1 MEFLVLN
8 TKFET
13 VAILDVFE
21 SFIWTDRYSKCGD
34 FEIYTSSDRQI
45 IETLKEDFYIWTE
58 DSEHVMIIEN
68 RKIITDVEEGN
79 KFLVSGRSLESI
91 LDRRIV
97 WNQILLDGYL
107 QGQIKRLLNEN
118 VINPEDPNRKI
129 SNFIFEETDDPYILS
144 LKVQVQYTGDNLY
157 EAVCKLCE
165 SVSIGFKI
173 TLNDDNQFVFKL
185 YSGVDR
191 SYDQETN
198 PYVVFSPSFE
208 NIIDSNYYE
217 SKAGYKN
224 VGLVAGEVDNTI
236 PYAGT
241 SNAAGGTTV
250 TIGESSARRTVVVGE
265 STAKELSRRELY
277 VDARDISSITSN
289 GDSISTS
296 AYDDLLRQRGDE
308 RLNENKIVQAFDGQ
322 VESTQMYR
330 YGEHYFMGDITQLE
344 NEYGMESKVRVTEF
358 IRSVD
363 KDGIDSY
370 PTFEVIEER
379 EVS

>member
-8 TKFET
+8 TKFEA

-45 IETLKEDFYIWTE
+45 IEALKEDFYIWTE
-58 DSEHVMIIEN
+58 DSEHVMVIEN

-91 LDRRIV
+91 LDRRII

-107 QGQIKRLLNEN
+107 QEQIKRLLNEN
-118 VINPEDPNRKI
+118 VINPADPNRKI

-173 TLNDDNQFVFKL
+173 TLNNNNQFVFKL
-185 YSGVDR
+185 YFGTDR

-208 NIIDSNYYE
+208 NIINSNYYE

-224 VGLVAGEVDNTI
+224 VGLVAGEVVNTI

-241 SNAAGGTTV
+241 TV
-250 TIGESSARRTVVVGE
+250 TIGEVSPQRTVVVGE
-265 STAKELSRRELY
+265 STSKELSRRELY
-277 VDARDISSITSN
+277 VDARDISSTTSD
-289 GDSISTS
+289 GGSISTS
-296 AYDDLLRQRGDE
+296 AYDDLLRQRGNE
-308 RLNENKIVQAFDGQ
+308 RLKENKIVQAFDGQ

-344 NEYGMESKVRVTEF
+344 NEYGMGSKVRVTEF

-370 PTFEVIEER
+370 PTFEVIEEK
-379 EVS
+379 EAS

>member
-1 MEFLVLN
+1 M
-8 TKFET
+8 
-13 VAILDVFE
+13 
-21 SFIWTDRYSKCGD
+21 
-34 FEIYTSSDRQI
+34 
-45 IETLKEDFYIWTE
+45 
-58 DSEHVMIIEN
+58 
-68 RKIITDVEEGN
+68 
-79 KFLVSGRSLESI
+79 
-91 LDRRIV
+91 
-97 WNQILLDGYL
+97 
-107 QGQIKRLLNEN
+107 
-118 VINPEDPNRKI
+118 
-129 SNFIFEETDDPYILS
+129 
-144 LKVQVQYTGDNLY
+144 QYTGDNLY

-173 TLNDDNQFVFKL
+173 TLNNNNQFVFKL

-224 VGLVAGEVDNTI
+224 VGLVAGE
-236 PYAGT
+236 
-241 SNAAGGTTV
+241 
-250 TIGESSARRTVVVGE
+250 GEGSARRMVVVGE
-265 STAKELSRRELY
+265 STSKELSRRELY
-277 VDARDISSITSN
+277 VDARDISSTTSN
-289 GDSISTS
+289 GGSISTS

>member
-8 TKFET
+8 TKFEA

-21 SFIWTDRYSKCGD
+21 SFIWTDRYAKCGD

-45 IETLKEDFYIWTE
+45 IATLKEDFYIWTE

-97 WNQILLDGYL
+97 WNQILLDGYF
-107 QGQIKRLLNEN
+107 QVQIKRLLTEN
-118 VINPEDPNRKI
+118 VINPSDSNRKI

-185 YSGVDR
+185 YSGTDR

-224 VGLVAGEVDNTI
+224 VGLVAGE
-236 PYAGT
+236 
-241 SNAAGGTTV
+241 
-250 TIGESSARRTVVVGE
+250 GEGSARRTVVVGE
-265 STAKELSRRELY
+265 SASKELSRRELY
-277 VDARDISSITSN
+277 VDARDISSTTSN
-289 GDSISTS
+289 GGSISTS
-296 AYDDLLRQRGDE
+296 AYDNLLRQRGDE
-308 RLNENKIVQAFDGQ
+308 RLNENKIIQAFDGQ

>member
-8 TKFET
+8 TKFEA

-97 WNQILLDGYL
+97 WNQILLDGYF
-107 QGQIKRLLNEN
+107 QTQIKRLLTEN
-118 VINPEDPNRKI
+118 VINPSDSNRKI

-185 YSGVDR
+185 YSGTDR
-191 SYDQETN
+191 SYDQEKN

-224 VGLVAGEVDNTI
+224 VGLVAGE
-236 PYAGT
+236 
-241 SNAAGGTTV
+241 
-250 TIGESSARRTVVVGE
+250 GEGSARRMVVVGE
-265 STAKELSRRELY
+265 STSKELSRRELY
-277 VDARDISSITSN
+277 VDARDISSTTSN
-289 GDSISTS
+289 GGSISTS
-296 AYDDLLRQRGDE
+296 AYDNLLRQRGDE
-308 RLNENKIVQAFDGQ
+308 QLNENKIVQAFDGQ

>member
-8 TKFET
+8 TNFEA

-45 IETLKEDFYIWTE
+45 IKTLKDDFYIWTE

-79 KFLVSGRSLESI
+79 KFLVSGRSLESV

-107 QGQIKRLLNEN
+107 QGQIKRLLTEN
-118 VINPEDPNRKI
+118 VINPSDPNRKI

-157 EAVCKLCE
+157 EAVCKLCDA
-165 SVSIGFKI
+165 VNIGFKV

-191 SYDQETN
+191 SYDQEKN

-217 SKAGYKN
+217 SKASYKN
-224 VGLVAGEVDNTI
+224 VGLVAGE
-236 PYAGT
+236 
-241 SNAAGGTTV
+241 
-250 TIGESSARRTVVVGE
+250 GEGSARRTVTVGE
-265 STAKELSRRELY
+265 TTSKELSRRELY
-277 VDARDISSITSN
+277 IDARDISSTTSS
-289 GDSISTS
+289 GGTIPAAS
-296 AYDDLLRQRGDE
+296 YDNLLRQRGDE
-308 RLNENKIVQAFDGQ
+308 RLKENKIIQAFDGQ

-330 YGEHYFMGDITQLE
+330 YGEHYYMGDVVQLE
-344 NEYGMESKVRVTEF
+344 NEYGLGSKVRVTEF

-370 PTFEVIEER
+370 PTFEVIEVKEA
-379 EVS
+379 S

>member
-8 TKFET
+8 TNFEA

-45 IETLKEDFYIWTE
+45 IKTLKDDFYIWTE

-79 KFLVSGRSLESI
+79 KFLVSGRSLESV

-107 QGQIKRLLNEN
+107 QGQIKRLLTEN
-118 VINPEDPNRKI
+118 VINPSDPNRKI

-157 EAVCKLCE
+157 EAVCKLCDA
-165 SVSIGFKI
+165 VNIGFKV
-173 TLNDDNQFVFKL
+173 TLNEDNQFVFKL

-191 SYDQETN
+191 SYDQEKN

-217 SKAGYKN
+217 SKASYKN
-224 VGLVAGEVDNTI
+224 VGLVAGE
-236 PYAGT
+236 
-241 SNAAGGTTV
+241 
-250 TIGESSARRTVVVGE
+250 GEGSARRTVTVGE
-265 STAKELSRRELY
+265 ATSKELSRRELY
-277 VDARDISSITSN
+277 IDARDISSTTSS
-289 GDSISTS
+289 GGTIPAAS
-296 AYDDLLRQRGDE
+296 YDNLLRQCGDE
-308 RLNENKIVQAFDGQ
+308 RLKENKIIQAFDGQ

-330 YGEHYFMGDITQLE
+330 YGEHYYMGDVVQLE
-344 NEYGMESKVRVTEF
+344 NEYGLESKVRVTEF

-363 KDGIDSY
+363 KDGINSY
-370 PTFEVIEER
+370 PTFEVIEEK
-379 EVS
+379 EAS

>member
-8 TKFET
+8 TKFEAVT
-13 VAILDVFE
+13 ILDVFE

-34 FEIYTSSDRQI
+34 FEIYTSSDRQT
-45 IETLKEDFYIWTE
+45 IEALKEDFYIWTE
-58 DSEHVMIIEN
+58 DSEHIMIIEN

-79 KFLVSGRSLESI
+79 KLLVSGRSLESI

-97 WNQILLDGYL
+97 WNQILLDGYF
-107 QGQIKRLLNEN
+107 QTQIKRLLTEN
-118 VINPEDPNRKI
+118 VISPSDSNRKI

-157 EAVCKLCE
+157 EAICKLCE

-173 TLNDDNQFVFKL
+173 TLNNNNQFVFKL
-185 YSGVDR
+185 YYGEDR

-208 NIIDSNYYE
+208 NIINSNYYE
-217 SKAGYKN
+217 SKARYKN
-224 VGLVAGEVDNTI
+224 VGLVAGE
-236 PYAGT
+236 
-241 SNAAGGTTV
+241 
-250 TIGESSARRTVVVGE
+250 GEASDRRTVVVGE
-265 STAKELSRRELY
+265 STSKELSRRELY
-277 VDARDISSITSN
+277 VDARDISSTASN

-296 AYDDLLRQRGDE
+296 AYDDLLRQRGNE

-322 VESTQMYR
+322 VETTQMYR

>member
-8 TKFET
+8 TKFEA
-13 VAILDVFE
+13 VSILDVFE

-45 IETLKEDFYIWTE
+45 IATLKEDFYIWTE

-79 KFLVSGRSLESI
+79 KLLVSGRSLESI
-91 LDRRIV
+91 LDRRII
-97 WNQILLDGYL
+97 WNQILLDGDF
-107 QGQIKRLLNEN
+107 QTQIKRLLTES
-118 VINPEDPNRKI
+118 VINPSDSNRKI

-157 EAVCKLCE
+157 EAVCKLCN
-165 SVSIGFKI
+165 SVNIGFKI
-173 TLNDDNQFVFKL
+173 TLNDNNQFVFKL

-224 VGLVAGEVDNTI
+224 VGLVAGE
-236 PYAGT
+236 
-241 SNAAGGTTV
+241 
-250 TIGESSARRTVVVGE
+250 GEGPARRTVVVGE
-265 STAKELSRRELY
+265 STSKELSRRELY
-277 VDARDISSITSN
+277 VDARDISSTTSK
-289 GDSISTS
+289 GGSISTS
-296 AYDDLLRQRGDE
+296 AYDDLLRQRGNE
-308 RLNENKIVQAFDGQ
+308 RLNENKIIQAFDGQ

>member
-8 TKFET
+8 TKFEA
-13 VAILDVFE
+13 VSILDVFE

-97 WNQILLDGYL
+97 WNQTLLDGDF
-107 QGQIKRLLNEN
+107 QTQIKRLLTEN
-118 VINPEDPNRKI
+118 VINPSDSNRKI

-157 EAVCKLCE
+157 EVVCKLCE
-165 SVSIGFKI
+165 SVSVGFKI
-173 TLNDDNQFVFKL
+173 TLNNDNQFVFKL
-185 YSGVDR
+185 YSGTDR
-191 SYDQETN
+191 SYDQEIN

-224 VGLVAGEVDNTI
+224 VGLVAGE
-236 PYAGT
+236 
-241 SNAAGGTTV
+241 
-250 TIGESSARRTVVVGE
+250 GEASARRTAVVGE
-265 STAKELSRRELY
+265 STSKELSRRELY
-277 VDARDISSITSN
+277 VDARDISSTTSN

-308 RLNENKIVQAFDGQ
+308 RLNENKIIQAFDGQ

>member
-8 TKFET
+8 TKFEA
-13 VAILDVFE
+13 VSILDVFE

-34 FEIYTSSDRQI
+34 FEFYTSSDRQI

-79 KFLVSGRSLESI
+79 KLLVSGRSLESI

-118 VINPEDPNRKI
+118 VINPEDTNRKI

-185 YSGVDR
+185 YSGTDR

-224 VGLVAGEVDNTI
+224 VGLVAGE
-236 PYAGT
+236 
-241 SNAAGGTTV
+241 
-250 TIGESSARRTVVVGE
+250 GEGSARRTVVVGE
-265 STAKELSRRELY
+265 STSKELSRRELY
-277 VDARDISSITSN
+277 VDARDISSTTSK
-289 GDSISTS
+289 GGSISTS
-296 AYDDLLRQRGDE
+296 AYDDLLRQRGNE
-308 RLNENKIVQAFDGQ
+308 QLKENKIIQAFDGQ

>member
-8 TKFET
+8 TKFEA

-97 WNQILLDGYL
+97 WNQILLDGYF
-107 QGQIKRLLNEN
+107 QTQIKRLLTEN
-118 VINPEDPNRKI
+118 VINPSDSNRKI

-173 TLNDDNQFVFKL
+173 TLNDNNQFVFKL
-185 YSGVDR
+185 YSGTDR

-236 PYAGT
+236 SYAGT

-250 TIGESSARRTVVVGE
+250 TIGEVSARRTVVVGE
-265 STAKELSRRELY
+265 STSKELSRRELY
-277 VDARDISSITSN
+277 VDARDISSTTSN

-296 AYDDLLRQRGDE
+296 AYDDLLRQRGNE
-308 RLNENKIVQAFDGQ
+308 RLNENKIIQAFDGQ

-363 KDGIDSY
+363 KDGIDAY

>member
-8 TKFET
+8 TKFEA

-79 KFLVSGRSLESI
+79 KLLVSGRSLESI

-97 WNQILLDGYL
+97 WNQILLDGDF
-107 QGQIKRLLNEN
+107 QTQIKRLLTEN
-118 VINPEDPNRKI
+118 VINPLDSNRKI

-173 TLNDDNQFVFKL
+173 TLNDNNQFVFKL
-185 YSGVDR
+185 YSGTDR

-208 NIIDSNYYE
+208 NIINSNYYE
-217 SKAGYKN
+217 SKAEYKN
-224 VGLVAGEVDNTI
+224 VGLVAGE
-236 PYAGT
+236 
-241 SNAAGGTTV
+241 
-250 TIGESSARRTVVVGE
+250 GEGSARRTVVVGE
-265 STAKELSRRELY
+265 STLKELSRREFY
-277 VDARDISSITSN
+277 VDARDISSTTSN
-289 GDSISTS
+289 GGSISTS

-308 RLNENKIVQAFDGQ
+308 QLKENKIIQAFDGQ

>member
-8 TKFET
+8 TKFEA

-97 WNQILLDGYL
+97 WNQILLDGYF
-107 QGQIKRLLNEN
+107 QTQIKRLLTEN
-118 VINPEDPNRKI
+118 VINPSDSNRKI

-224 VGLVAGEVDNTI
+224 VGLVAGE
-236 PYAGT
+236 
-241 SNAAGGTTV
+241 
-250 TIGESSARRTVVVGE
+250 GEGSARRMVVVGE
-265 STAKELSRRELY
+265 STSKELSRRELY
-277 VDARDISSITSN
+277 VDARDISSTTSN
-289 GDSISTS
+289 GGSISTS
-296 AYDDLLRQRGDE
+296 AYDNLLRQRGDE
-308 RLNENKIVQAFDGQ
+308 RLNESKIVQAFDGQ

>member
-8 TKFET
+8 TKFEA

-97 WNQILLDGYL
+97 WNQILLDGDF
-107 QGQIKRLLNEN
+107 QTQIKRLLTEN
-118 VINPEDPNRKI
+118 VINPSDSNRKI

-144 LKVQVQYTGDNLY
+144 LKVQVQYTGDDLY

-173 TLNDDNQFVFKL
+173 TLNDNNQFVFKL
-185 YSGVDR
+185 YSGTDR
-191 SYDQETN
+191 SYDQEMN

-208 NIIDSNYYE
+208 NIVNSNYYE
-217 SKAGYKN
+217 SKAECKN
-224 VGLVAGEVDNTI
+224 VGLVAGE
-236 PYAGT
+236 
-241 SNAAGGTTV
+241 
-250 TIGESSARRTVVVGE
+250 GEGSARRTVVVGE
-265 STAKELSRRELY
+265 STSKGLSRRELY
-277 VDARDISSITSN
+277 VDARDISSTTSN
-289 GDSISTS
+289 DGSISTS
-296 AYDDLLRQRGDE
+296 AYDDLLRQRGNE
-308 RLNENKIVQAFDGQ
+308 QLKENKIIQAFDGQ

>member
-8 TKFET
+8 TKFEA

-97 WNQILLDGYL
+97 WNQILLDGDF
-107 QGQIKRLLNEN
+107 QTQIKRLLTEN
-118 VINPEDPNRKI
+118 VINPSDSNRKI

-185 YSGVDR
+185 YSGTDR

-224 VGLVAGEVDNTI
+224 VGLVAGE
-236 PYAGT
+236 
-241 SNAAGGTTV
+241 
-250 TIGESSARRTVVVGE
+250 GEGSARRMVVVGE
-265 STAKELSRRELY
+265 STSKELSRRELY
-277 VDARDISSITSN
+277 VDARDISSTTSN
-289 GDSISTS
+289 GGSISTS

>member
-8 TKFET
+8 TKFEA

-21 SFIWTDRYSKCGD
+21 SFIWTDQYSKYGD

-79 KFLVSGRSLESI
+79 KLLVSGRSLESI
-91 LDRRIV
+91 LDRRII

-107 QGQIKRLLNEN
+107 QEQIKRLLNEN
-118 VINPEDPNRKI
+118 VINPSDSNRKI
-129 SNFIFEETDDPYILS
+129 SNFIFEKTDDPYISS
-144 LKVQVQYTGDNLY
+144 LKIQMQYTGDNLY
-157 EAVCKLCE
+157 EAICKICD
-165 SVSIGFKI
+165 SVNIGFKV
-173 TLNDDNQFVFKL
+173 TLNDNNQFVFKL
-185 YSGVDR
+185 YFGVDR

-198 PYVVFSPSFE
+198 PYVVFSPNFE

-224 VGLVAGEVDNTI
+224 VGLVAGE
-236 PYAGT
+236 
-241 SNAAGGTTV
+241 
-250 TIGESSARRTVVVGE
+250 GEGSARRTVIVGE
-265 STAKELSRRELY
+265 SESKELSRRELY
-277 VDARDISSITSN
+277 VDARDILSTTSN
-289 GDSISTS
+289 GGTISNT
-296 AYDDLLRQRGDE
+296 AYDNLLRTRGYD
-308 RLNENKIVQAFDGQ
+308 RLKENKVIRAFDGQ

-330 YGEHYFMGDITQLE
+330 YGEHYYMGDIVQLE

-363 KDGIDSY
+363 KDGINSY

-379 EVS
+379 EGS

>member
-8 TKFET
+8 TKFEA

-45 IETLKEDFYIWTE
+45 IATLKEDFYIWTE

-68 RKIITDVEEGN
+68 RKIITDIEEGN
-79 KFLVSGRSLESI
+79 KLLVSGRSLESI

-97 WNQILLDGYL
+97 WNQILLDGDF
-107 QGQIKRLLNEN
+107 QTQIKRLLTEN
-118 VINPEDPNRKI
+118 VINPSDSNRKI

-157 EAVCKLCE
+157 EAVCKLCS
-165 SVSIGFKI
+165 SVNIGFKI
-173 TLNDDNQFVFKL
+173 TLNNNNQFVFKL

-224 VGLVAGEVDNTI
+224 VGLVAGE
-236 PYAGT
+236 
-241 SNAAGGTTV
+241 
-250 TIGESSARRTVVVGE
+250 GEGSARRTVVVGE
-265 STAKELSRRELY
+265 STSKELSRRELY
-277 VDARDISSITSN
+277 VDARDISSTTSN
-289 GDSISTS
+289 GGSISTS
-296 AYDDLLRQRGDE
+296 AYDDLLRQRGNE
-308 RLNENKIVQAFDGQ
+308 GLNENKIIQSFDGQ

>member
-8 TKFET
+8 TKFEA

-34 FEIYTSSDRQI
+34 FEIYTSSDRQNI
-45 IETLKEDFYIWTE
+45 ATLKEDFYIWTE

-79 KFLVSGRSLESI
+79 KLLVSGRSLESI
-91 LDRRIV
+91 LNRRIV
-97 WNQILLDGYL
+97 WNQILLDGDF
-107 QGQIKRLLNEN
+107 QTQIKRLLTEN
-118 VINPEDPNRKI
+118 VINPSDSNRKI

-144 LKVQVQYTGDNLY
+144 LKVQVQYTGDDLY

-173 TLNDDNQFVFKL
+173 TLNGNNQFVFKL
-185 YSGVDR
+185 YSGTDR
-191 SYDQETN
+191 SYDQEVN

-224 VGLVAGEVDNTI
+224 VGLVAGE
-236 PYAGT
+236 
-241 SNAAGGTTV
+241 
-250 TIGESSARRTVVVGE
+250 GEGSARRTVVVGE
-265 STAKELSRRELY
+265 STSKELSRRELY
-277 VDARDISSITSN
+277 VDARDISSTTSN
-289 GDSISTS
+289 GSSISTS

-308 RLNENKIVQAFDGQ
+308 QLKENKIIQAFDGQ

>member
-8 TKFET
+8 KNFEA
-13 VAILDVFE
+13 VSILDVFE

-45 IETLKEDFYIWTE
+45 ISTLKEDFYIWTE

-68 RKIITDVEEGN
+68 RKIITNVEEGN

-91 LDRRIV
+91 LDRRII

-107 QGQIKRLLNEN
+107 QGQINRLLNEN
-118 VINPEDPNRKI
+118 VINPADPNRKI
-129 SNFIFEETDDPYILS
+129 SNFIFEETEDPYILG

-157 EAVCKLCE
+157 EAICKLCD
-165 SVSIGFKI
+165 SVNIGFKI
-173 TLNDDNQFVFKL
+173 TLNDSNQFVFKL

-224 VGLVAGEVDNTI
+224 VGLVAGE
-236 PYAGT
+236 
-241 SNAAGGTTV
+241 
-250 TIGESSARRTVVVGE
+250 GEGSARRTVVVGE
-265 STAKELSRRELY
+265 SESKELSRRELY
-277 VDARDISSITSN
+277 VDARDISSTTSN
-289 GDSISTS
+289 GGTISNT
-296 AYDDLLRQRGDE
+296 AYDNLLRTRGDE
-308 RLNENKIVQAFDGQ
+308 RLKENKIIQAFDGQ

-330 YGEHYFMGDITQLE
+330 YGEHYYMGDVVQLE

-370 PTFEVIEER
+370 PTFEVIEEK
-379 EVS
+379 EAS

>member
-8 TKFET
+8 TKFEAVT
-13 VAILDVFE
+13 ILDVFE

-34 FEIYTSSDRQI
+34 FEIYTSSDRQTI
-45 IETLKEDFYIWTE
+45 AALKEDFYIWTE
-58 DSEHVMIIEN
+58 DSEHIMIIEN

-79 KFLVSGRSLESI
+79 KLLVSGRSLESI

-97 WNQILLDGYL
+97 WNQILLDGYF
-107 QGQIKRLLNEN
+107 QTQIKRLLTEN
-118 VINPEDPNRKI
+118 VINPSDSNRKI

-157 EAVCKLCE
+157 EAICKLCE

-173 TLNDDNQFVFKL
+173 TLNNNNQFVFKL
-185 YSGVDR
+185 YYGEDR

-208 NIIDSNYYE
+208 NIINSNYYE

-224 VGLVAGEVDNTI
+224 VGLVAGE
-236 PYAGT
+236 
-241 SNAAGGTTV
+241 
-250 TIGESSARRTVVVGE
+250 GEASDRRTVVVGE
-265 STAKELSRRELY
+265 STSKELSRRELY
-277 VDARDISSITSN
+277 VDARDISSTASN

-296 AYDDLLRQRGDE
+296 AYDDLLRQRGNE

-322 VESTQMYR
+322 VETSQMYR

-363 KDGIDSY
+363 KYGIDSY

>member
-8 TKFET
+8 TKFEA

-45 IETLKEDFYIWTE
+45 IATLKEDFYIWTE

-79 KFLVSGRSLESI
+79 KLLVSGRSLESI

-97 WNQILLDGYL
+97 WNQILLDGDF
-107 QGQIKRLLNEN
+107 QTQIKRLLTEN
-118 VINPEDPNRKI
+118 VISPSDSNRKI

-157 EAVCKLCE
+157 EAVCKLCN
-165 SVSIGFKI
+165 SVNIGFKI
-173 TLNDDNQFVFKL
+173 TLNVDNQFVFKL
-185 YSGVDR
+185 YSGIDR
-191 SYDQETN
+191 SYDQEAN

-224 VGLVAGEVDNTI
+224 VGLVAGE
-236 PYAGT
+236 
-241 SNAAGGTTV
+241 
-250 TIGESSARRTVVVGE
+250 GEGLARRTVIVGE
-265 STAKELSRRELY
+265 STSKELSRRELY
-277 VDARDISSITSN
+277 VDARDISSSTSN
-289 GDSISTS
+289 GGSISTS
-296 AYDDLLRQRGDE
+296 AYDNLLRQRGDE
-308 RLNENKIVQAFDGQ
+308 QLNENKIIQAFDGQ

-379 EVS
+379 EVN

>member
-34 FEIYTSSDRQI
+34 FEIYTSSDRQTI
-45 IETLKEDFYIWTE
+45 ATLKEDFYIWTE

-79 KFLVSGRSLESI
+79 KLLVSGRSLESI

-97 WNQILLDGYL
+97 WNQILLDGDF
-107 QGQIKRLLNEN
+107 QTQIKRLLTEN
-118 VINPEDPNRKI
+118 VINPSDSNRKI

-157 EAVCKLCE
+157 EVVCKLCE
-165 SVSIGFKI
+165 SVNVGFKI

-185 YSGVDR
+185 YSGTDR

-208 NIIDSNYYE
+208 NIINSNYYE

-224 VGLVAGEVDNTI
+224 VGLVAGE
-236 PYAGT
+236 
-241 SNAAGGTTV
+241 
-250 TIGESSARRTVVVGE
+250 GEGSARKTVVVGE
-265 STAKELSRRELY
+265 SKSKELSRRELY
-277 VDARDISSITSN
+277 VDARDISSTTSN
-289 GDSISTS
+289 DGLISTS
-296 AYDDLLRQRGDE
+296 AYDNLLRQRGDE
-308 RLNENKIVQAFDGQ
+308 ELNENKIIQSFDGQ

-363 KDGIDSY
+363 KNGIDSY

-379 EVS
+379 EAS

>member
-13 VAILDVFE
+13 IAILDVFE

-34 FEIYTSSDRQI
+34 FEIYTSSDLEI

-79 KFLVSGRSLESI
+79 KFLVSGRSLESL

-97 WNQILLDGYL
+97 WNQILLDGYF
-107 QGQIKRLLNEN
+107 QTQIKRLLTEN
-118 VINPEDPNRKI
+118 VINPSDSNRKI

-144 LKVQVQYTGDNLY
+144 LKAQVQYTGDNLY
-157 EAVCKLCE
+157 EAVCELCE
-165 SVSIGFKI
+165 SASIGFKI
-173 TLNDDNQFVFKL
+173 TLNDNNQFVFKL
-185 YSGVDR
+185 YSGADR
-191 SYDQETN
+191 SYDQEAN

-224 VGLVAGEVDNTI
+224 VGLVAGE
-236 PYAGT
+236 
-241 SNAAGGTTV
+241 
-250 TIGESSARRTVVVGE
+250 GEGSARRTVVVGK
-265 STAKELSRRELY
+265 STSKELSRRELY
-277 VDARDISSITSN
+277 VDARDISSTTSD
-289 GDSISTS
+289 GGSISTS
-296 AYDDLLRQRGDE
+296 AYDDLLRQRGDK
-308 RLNENKIVQAFDGQ
+308 RLTENRIVQLFDGQ

-330 YGEHYFMGDITQLE
+330 YGEHYFMGDIVQLE

-363 KDGIDSY
+363 KNGIDSY
-370 PTFEVIEER
+370 PTFEVMEER
-379 EVS
+379 EVG

>member
-8 TKFET
+8 TKFEA

-91 LDRRIV
+91 LDRRII
-97 WNQILLDGYL
+97 WNQITLDGDF
-107 QGQIKRLLNEN
+107 QTQINRLLTEN
-118 VINPEDPNRKI
+118 VINPSDSNRKI

-157 EAVCKLCE
+157 EAVCKLCK
-165 SVSIGFKI
+165 SVNIGFKI

-224 VGLVAGEVDNTI
+224 VGLVAGE
-236 PYAGT
+236 
-241 SNAAGGTTV
+241 
-250 TIGESSARRTVVVGE
+250 GEGSDRRTLVVGE
-265 STAKELSRRELY
+265 STSKELSRRELY
-277 VDARDISSITSN
+277 VDARDISSTTSN
-289 GDSISTS
+289 GGSISTS

-330 YGEHYFMGDITQLE
+330 YGEHFFMGDIAQLE

>member
-8 TKFET
+8 TKFEA
-13 VAILDVFE
+13 VSILDVFE

-34 FEIYTSSDRQI
+34 FELYTSSDRQI
-45 IETLKEDFYIWTE
+45 IATLKEDFYIWTE

-68 RKIITDVEEGN
+68 RKIITNVEEGN
-79 KFLVSGRSLESI
+79 KLLVSGRSLESL

-97 WNQILLDGYL
+97 WNQILLDGYF
-107 QGQIKRLLNEN
+107 QTQIKRLLTEN
-118 VINPEDPNRKI
+118 VINPSDSNRKI

-144 LKVQVQYTGDNLY
+144 LRVQVQYTGDNLY
-157 EAVCKLCE
+157 EAICKLCE

-185 YSGVDR
+185 YSGTDR

-208 NIIDSNYYE
+208 NIINSNYYE
-217 SKAGYKN
+217 SKVGYKN
-224 VGLVAGEVDNTI
+224 VGLVAGEVVNTI
-236 PYAGT
+236 PYVKTA
-241 SNAAGGTTV
+241 NAAGEGLT
-250 TIGESSARRTVVVGE
+250 RRTVVVGE
-265 STAKELSRRELY
+265 LTSKELSRRELY
-277 VDARDISSITSN
+277 VDARDISSTTSN
-289 GDSISTS
+289 DGSISTS
-296 AYDDLLRQRGDE
+296 AYDDLLRQRGNE
-308 RLNENKIVQAFDGQ
+308 RLKENKIIQTFDGQ

>member
-8 TKFET
+8 TKFEAVT
-13 VAILDVFE
+13 ILDVFE

-34 FEIYTSSDRQI
+34 FEIYTSSDRQTI
-45 IETLKEDFYIWTE
+45 STLKEDFYIWTE
-58 DSEHVMIIEN
+58 DSEHIMIIEN

-79 KFLVSGRSLESI
+79 KLLVSGRSLESI

-97 WNQILLDGYL
+97 WNQILLDGYF
-107 QGQIKRLLNEN
+107 QTQIKRLLTEN
-118 VINPEDPNRKI
+118 VINPSDSNRKI

-157 EAVCKLCE
+157 EAICKLCE

-173 TLNDDNQFVFKL
+173 TLNNNNQFVFKL
-185 YSGVDR
+185 YYGEDR

-208 NIIDSNYYE
+208 NIINSNYYE
-217 SKAGYKN
+217 SKARYKN
-224 VGLVAGEVDNTI
+224 VGLVAGE
-236 PYAGT
+236 
-241 SNAAGGTTV
+241 
-250 TIGESSARRTVVVGE
+250 GEASDRRTVVVGE
-265 STAKELSRRELY
+265 STSKELSRRELY
-277 VDARDISSITSN
+277 VDARDISSTTSN

-296 AYDDLLRQRGDE
+296 AYDDLLRQRGNE

-322 VESTQMYR
+322 VETTQMYR

>member
-8 TKFET
+8 TKFEA

-97 WNQILLDGYL
+97 WNQILLDGYF
-107 QGQIKRLLNEN
+107 QTQIKRLLTEN
-118 VINPEDPNRKI
+118 VINPSDSNRKI

-173 TLNDDNQFVFKL
+173 TLNNNNQFVFKL

-224 VGLVAGEVDNTI
+224 VGLVAGE
-236 PYAGT
+236 
-241 SNAAGGTTV
+241 
-250 TIGESSARRTVVVGE
+250 GEGSARRIVVVGE
-265 STAKELSRRELY
+265 STSKELSRRELY
-277 VDARDISSITSN
+277 VDARDISSTTSN
-289 GDSISTS
+289 GGSISTS

>member
-8 TKFET
+8 TKFEA

-97 WNQILLDGYL
+97 WNQILLDGYF
-107 QGQIKRLLNEN
+107 QTQIKRLLTEN
-118 VINPEDPNRKI
+118 VINPSDSNRKI

-173 TLNDDNQFVFKL
+173 TLNDNNQFVFKL
-185 YSGVDR
+185 YSGTDR

-224 VGLVAGEVDNTI
+224 VGLVAGE
-236 PYAGT
+236 
-241 SNAAGGTTV
+241 
-250 TIGESSARRTVVVGE
+250 GEGSARRMVVVGE
-265 STAKELSRRELY
+265 STSKELSRRELY
-277 VDARDISSITSN
+277 VDARDISSTTSN

-308 RLNENKIVQAFDGQ
+308 RLNENQIIQAFDGQ

-358 IRSVD
+358 IRSVE

>member
-8 TKFET
+8 TKFEAI
-13 VAILDVFE
+13 AILDVFE
-21 SFIWTDRYSKCGD
+21 SFIWTDRYAKCGD

-45 IETLKEDFYIWTE
+45 IESLKEDFYIWTE

-97 WNQILLDGYL
+97 WNQILLDGYF
-107 QGQIKRLLNEN
+107 QVQIKRLLTEN
-118 VINPEDPNRKI
+118 VINPSDSNRKI

-173 TLNDDNQFVFKL
+173 TLNEDNQFVFKL
-185 YSGVDR
+185 YSGTDR

-208 NIIDSNYYE
+208 NIINSNYYE

-224 VGLVAGEVDNTI
+224 VGLVAGE
-236 PYAGT
+236 
-241 SNAAGGTTV
+241 
-250 TIGESSARRTVVVGE
+250 GEGSARRTVVVGE
-265 STAKELSRRELY
+265 STSKGLSRRELY
-277 VDARDISSITSN
+277 VDARDISSTTSN
-289 GDSISTS
+289 GGTISTS
-296 AYDDLLRQRGDE
+296 AYDNLLRQRGDE

>member
-8 TKFET
+8 TKFEA

-97 WNQILLDGYL
+97 WNQILLDGYF
-107 QGQIKRLLNEN
+107 QTQIKRLLTEN
-118 VINPEDPNRKI
+118 VINPSDSNRKI

-173 TLNDDNQFVFKL
+173 TLNNNNQFVFKL

-224 VGLVAGEVDNTI
+224 VGLVVGE
-236 PYAGT
+236 
-241 SNAAGGTTV
+241 
-250 TIGESSARRTVVVGE
+250 GEGSARRAVVVGE
-265 STAKELSRRELY
+265 STSKELSRRELY
-277 VDARDISSITSN
+277 VDARDISSTTSN
-289 GDSISTS
+289 GGSISTS

-308 RLNENKIVQAFDGQ
+308 RLNENKIIQAFDGQ

>member
-8 TKFET
+8 AKFEA

-45 IETLKEDFYIWTE
+45 IATLKEDFYIWTE

-79 KFLVSGRSLESI
+79 KLLVSGRSLESI

-97 WNQILLDGYL
+97 WNQILLDGDF
-107 QGQIKRLLNEN
+107 QSQIKRLLTEN
-118 VINPEDPNRKI
+118 VINPSDSNRKI
-129 SNFIFEETDDPYILS
+129 SNFIFEETNDPYILS

-157 EAVCKLCE
+157 EVVCKLCN
-165 SVSIGFKI
+165 SVNIGFKI
-173 TLNDDNQFVFKL
+173 TLNDNNQFVFKL
-185 YSGVDR
+185 YSGTDR

-224 VGLVAGEVDNTI
+224 VGLVAGE
-236 PYAGT
+236 
-241 SNAAGGTTV
+241 
-250 TIGESSARRTVVVGE
+250 GEGSARRIVIVGE
-265 STAKELSRRELY
+265 STSKELSRRELY
-277 VDARDISSITSN
+277 VDARDISSSTSN
-289 GDSISTS
+289 GGSISTS
-296 AYDDLLRQRGDE
+296 AYDNLLRQRGDE
-308 RLNENKIVQAFDGQ
+308 RLNENKIIQAFDGQ
-322 VESTQMYR
+322 IESTQMYR

>member
-8 TKFET
+8 TKFEAI
-13 VAILDVFE
+13 AILDVFE
-21 SFIWTDRYSKCGD
+21 SFIWTDRYAKCGD

-97 WNQILLDGYL
+97 WNQILLDGYF
-107 QGQIKRLLNEN
+107 QVQIKRLLTEN
-118 VINPEDPNRKI
+118 VINPSDSNRKI

-185 YSGVDR
+185 YSGTDR

-224 VGLVAGEVDNTI
+224 VGLVAGE
-236 PYAGT
+236 
-241 SNAAGGTTV
+241 
-250 TIGESSARRTVVVGE
+250 GEDSARRTVVVGE
-265 STAKELSRRELY
+265 STSKELSRRELY
-277 VDARDISSITSN
+277 VDARDISSTTSN
-289 GDSISTS
+289 GGTISTS
-296 AYDDLLRQRGDE
+296 AYDNLLRQRGDE

>member
-8 TKFET
+8 TKFEA

-97 WNQILLDGYL
+97 WNQILLDGYF
-107 QGQIKRLLNEN
+107 QTQIKRLLTEN
-118 VINPEDPNRKI
+118 VINPSDSNRKI

-173 TLNDDNQFVFKL
+173 TLNNNNQFVFKL

-224 VGLVAGEVDNTI
+224 VGLVAGE
-236 PYAGT
+236 
-241 SNAAGGTTV
+241 
-250 TIGESSARRTVVVGE
+250 GEGSDRRTVVVGE
-265 STAKELSRRELY
+265 SISKELSRRELY
-277 VDARDISSITSN
+277 VDARDISSTTSN
-289 GDSISTS
+289 GGSISTS

-308 RLNENKIVQAFDGQ
+308 RLNENKIIQAFDGQ

>member
-8 TKFET
+8 TKFEA

-58 DSEHVMIIEN
+58 DSEHVMVIEN

-91 LDRRIV
+91 LDRRII

-107 QGQIKRLLNEN
+107 QEQIKRLLNEN
-118 VINPEDPNRKI
+118 VINPADPNRKI

-173 TLNDDNQFVFKL
+173 TLNNNNQFVFKL
-185 YSGVDR
+185 YFGTDR
-191 SYDQETN
+191 SYDQEIN

-208 NIIDSNYYE
+208 NIINSNYYE

-224 VGLVAGEVDNTI
+224 VGLVAGEVVNTI

-241 SNAAGGTTV
+241 TV
-250 TIGESSARRTVVVGE
+250 TIGEVSPQRTVVVGE
-265 STAKELSRRELY
+265 STSKELSRRELY
-277 VDARDISSITSN
+277 VDARDISSTTSD
-289 GDSISTS
+289 GGSISTS
-296 AYDDLLRQRGDE
+296 AYDDLLRQRGNE
-308 RLNENKIVQAFDGQ
+308 RLKENKIIQAFDGQ

-344 NEYGMESKVRVTEF
+344 NEYGMGSKVRVTEF

-370 PTFEVIEER
+370 PTFEVIEEK
-379 EVS
+379 EAS

>member
-8 TKFET
+8 TKFEA

-79 KFLVSGRSLESI
+79 KLLVSGRSLESI

-97 WNQILLDGYL
+97 WNQILLDGDF
-107 QGQIKRLLNEN
+107 QTQIKRLLTEN
-118 VINPEDPNRKI
+118 VINPSDSNRKI

-144 LKVQVQYTGDNLY
+144 LKVQVQYTGDDLY

-173 TLNDDNQFVFKL
+173 TLNDNNQFVFKL
-185 YSGVDR
+185 YSGTDR

-224 VGLVAGEVDNTI
+224 VGLVAGE
-236 PYAGT
+236 
-241 SNAAGGTTV
+241 
-250 TIGESSARRTVVVGE
+250 GEGSARRTVVVGE
-265 STAKELSRRELY
+265 STLKELSRRELY
-277 VDARDISSITSN
+277 VDARDISSTTLN

-308 RLNENKIVQAFDGQ
+308 QLNENKIIQAFDGQ

>member
-8 TKFET
+8 TKFEA

-34 FEIYTSSDRQI
+34 FEIYTSSDRQT

-79 KFLVSGRSLESI
+79 KLLVSGRSLESI

-97 WNQILLDGYL
+97 WNQILLDGDF
-107 QGQIKRLLNEN
+107 QTQIKRLLTEN
-118 VINPEDPNRKI
+118 VINPSDSNRKI

-144 LKVQVQYTGDNLY
+144 LKVRVQYTGDDLY

-173 TLNDDNQFVFKL
+173 TLNDNNQFVFKL
-185 YSGVDR
+185 YSGTDR
-191 SYDQETN
+191 SYDQEIN

-208 NIIDSNYYE
+208 NIINSNYYE
-217 SKAGYKN
+217 SKVGYKN

-241 SNAAGGTTV
+241 SNSAGGTTV
-250 TIGESSARRTVVVGE
+250 TIGEVSARRTIVVGE
-265 STAKELSRRELY
+265 STSKELSRRELY
-277 VDARDISSITSN
+277 VDARDISSTTSN
-289 GDSISTS
+289 GSSISTS
-296 AYDDLLRQRGDE
+296 AYDDLLRQRGNE
-308 RLNENKIVQAFDGQ
+308 RLNENKIIQAFDGQ

-379 EVS
+379 EAS

>member
-8 TKFET
+8 TKFEA

-21 SFIWTDRYSKCGD
+21 SLIWTDRYSKCGD

-97 WNQILLDGYL
+97 WNQILLDGDF
-107 QGQIKRLLNEN
+107 QTQIKRLLTEN
-118 VINPEDPNRKI
+118 VINPSDSNRKI

-144 LKVQVQYTGDNLY
+144 LKVQMQYTGDNLY
-157 EAVCKLCE
+157 EAICELC
-165 SVSIGFKI
+165 STVNIGFKI

-224 VGLVAGEVDNTI
+224 VGLVAGEVGNAI

-250 TIGESSARRTVVVGE
+250 TIGEVSPQRTVVVGE
-265 STAKELSRRELY
+265 STSKELSRRELY
-277 VDARDISSITSN
+277 VDARDISSTTSN
-289 GDSISTS
+289 NGSISTS

-308 RLNENKIVQAFDGQ
+308 ELKKNKIIQSFDGQ

-344 NEYGMESKVRVTEF
+344 NEYGMESKVRVIEF

-363 KDGIDSY
+363 KNGIDSY
-370 PTFEVIEER
+370 PTFEVIKER
-379 EVS
+379 EAS